1 MTELSNTQKRE
12 LIYVS
17 ERIKEIAEEKSRLEK
32 LRDTLEGGADN
43 LTESER
49 RQRIYAVERLR
60 RLEVER
66 AEAVALRRSYM
77 SNA

>member
-1 MTELSNTQKRE
+1 MSELSNTQKRE

-17 ERIKEIAEEKSRLEK
+17 ERIKEIAVEKARLEEI
-32 LRDTLEGGADN
+32 RDTLDAGTKD

-60 RLEVER
+60 RLDDERVE
-66 AEAVALRRSYM
+66 ALALRRSYLDD
-77 SNA
+77 A